1 MASKFPEFPFDLTA
15 VGEGQRR
22 IRSPQHVQSI
32 HLVVNRDLSGNWRE
46 KVDEI

>member
-22 IRSPQHVQSI
+22 IGSPQYVQSV
-32 HLVVNRDLSGNWRE
+32 HLVIDRDLSRNWCE
-46 KVDEI
+46 QVDEI